1 VNWNLEARETD
12 ACAGRQQNNG
22 ISIRARDMT
31 LWTFGPQ
38 RCGSICVPRGR
49 QLPISPSRPK
59 SSIAAASRA
68 KHLPGAVS
76 AVVHRNIDLARK
88 RPERGSRTNFH
99 PRNPSGV
106 GKYVLASGRMSE
118 RGTTG
123 IQKSS
128 AAYLLRRPAGAGKG
142 SRAACH
148 NADLADRSRMRLAAG
163 NHARS
168 AGQLSSD

>member
-1 VNWNLEARETD
+1 MDLWPAAV
-12 ACAGRQQNNG
+12 RQ
-22 ISIRARDMT
+22 
-31 LWTFGPQ
+31 
-38 RCGSICVPRGR
+38 ICVPRGL

-68 KHLPGAVS
+68 KHLPDAVS

-99 PRNPSGV
+99 PRSPSGI
-106 GKYVLASGRMSE
+106 GKCVLASGRMSE

-128 AAYLLRRPAGAGKG
+128 AAYLLRRQAAAGKG
-142 SRAACH
+142 SSVACH
-148 NADLADRSRMRLAAG
+148 NADLEDRSRMRLAAG

-168 AGQLSSD
+168 AGQLSSDFPKNPKLRAFTSTNHPGKSH